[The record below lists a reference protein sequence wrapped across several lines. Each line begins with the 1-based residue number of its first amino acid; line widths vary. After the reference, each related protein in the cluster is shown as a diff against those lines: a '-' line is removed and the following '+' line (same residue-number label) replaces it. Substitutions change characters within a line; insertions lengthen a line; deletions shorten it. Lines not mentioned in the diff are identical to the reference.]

1 MLIDDV
7 ERIIHTAP
15 GLTAT
20 QIARK
25 LYGIHGYGERVRA
38 ACQMLHHAGRIERT
52 GQGGP
57 GDPYRF
63 HPASD
68 ATASSARPGK
78 ASGLSFA
85 EISVGRTAA
94 GRMRYWGHS
103 RIGAGPE

>member
-7 ERIIHTAP
+7 ERIIQTDP

-25 LYGIHGYGERVRA
+25 LYGINGYGERVRA
-38 ACQMLHHAGRIERT
+38 VCQLLHHAGRIERT

-57 GDPYRF
+57 GDPFRF

-68 ATASSARPGK
+68 ATASSSPPGK
-78 ASGLSFA
+78 ASALSFA
-85 EISVGRTAA
+85 EIAVGRTAA
-94 GRMRYWGHS
+94 GRMQYLGHS
-103 RIGAGPE
+103 LTGAGPE